1 MWERGYL
8 LLWIKANQGRSWS
21 DIERDL
27 DKYLNHFKINFRK
40 TELDELKQRHLVA
53 EKDGMLNISELGNKL
68 CDELV
73 KQNRSIRLV
82 FSEFGD
88 NGEILKGI
96 RSYIKALKNND
107 KVLYDFSGKY
117 EQFKKM
123 NNRLKG

>member
-1 MWERGYL
+1 MWEIGYL

-88 NGEILKGI
+88 NGENLKGI
-96 RSYIKALKNND
+96 RSYIKALKSND

>member
-27 DKYLNHFKINFRK
+27 DKYLKHFKINFRK
-40 TELDELKQRHLVA
+40 TELDELKQRNLVA
-53 EKDGMLNISELGNKL
+53 EKDGMLNISEIGNKL

-88 NGEILKGI
+88 NGENLKGI

-117 EQFKKM
+117 EQFRKM
-123 NNRLKG
+123 NNRLQG

>member
-8 LLWIKANQGRSWS
+8 LLWIKANQGRTWS

-27 DKYLNHFKINFRK
+27 AKYLNHFKINFRK

>member
-1 MWERGYL
+1 MWEIGYL

-27 DKYLNHFKINFRK
+27 DKYLSHFKINFRK

-88 NGEILKGI
+88 NGENLKGI

>member
-88 NGEILKGI
+88 NGENLKGI